1 MTDTPTTYHAGDQQ
15 REARFI
21 RMMQRLGWFW
31 SFVLY
36 ALITSNVYDIWQTRP
51 DLLRGWTSVPLYG
64 ALAVFMGL
72 YHGILCSPGSYWPMP
87 PRRAVL
93 YFGGQFAVLLLLMRY
108 NVNFGWLAWAL
119 MAHAASTLPM
129 KQWPLPMLGSL
140 LVVAVPFGIYGD
152 VAGGRWGQLVGFAFL
167 AGGFLAIYIV
177 IYMLFSQRYELAA
190 TVQQLRHAKHQ
201 LEEQAAQAEE
211 LAALRERTRLA
222 RDMHDSIGHALV
234 VVNVKL
240 EAAQRLYA
248 VDAAR
253 GSAELDAT
261 KTLVRDTMADL
272 RRSLADLRAPLLDHH
287 DLTTTLHQLA
297 EEMRSRSD
305 LHLTCSTPTDTPPL
319 APEATE
325 ALWRVAREALS
336 NTERHAHAAHATLC
350 LERQNGSLV
359 LRVTDDGRGI
369 NVNDHARWGHYGI
382 VGMRERVEAIGGIF
396 HIARRAEGGT
406 MVEARVP
413 VNNDTGIWGHGDTR
427 TKHNC

>member
-31 SFVLY
+31 SVVIY
-36 ALITSNVYDIWQTRP
+36 ASITAYVYDIWQIRP
-51 DLLRGWTSVPLYG
+51 DLVRGWTSVPLY
-64 ALAVFMGL
+64 ALLTVFMVL
-72 YHGILCSPGSYWPMP
+72 YHGILCSPGSCWPMP

-93 YFGGQFAVLLLLMRY
+93 YFGGQILVLLLLTRY
-108 NVNFGWLAWAL
+108 NVNFGWLAWAI

-129 KQWPLPMLGSL
+129 KHWPLPMLGSL
-140 LVVAVPFGIYGD
+140 LIVAVPFRMYD
-152 VAGGRWGQLVGFAFL
+152 AVVAKEWSQFIGFGFSV
-167 AGGFLAIYIV
+167 GGFLAIYIV

-190 TVQQLRHAKHQ
+190 TVQQLRQAKQQ

-222 RDMHDSIGHALV
+222 REMHDSIGHALV

-272 RRSLADLRAPLLDHH
+272 RRSLADLRAPLPDHH
-287 DLTTTLHQLA
+287 DLAMTLHHLA
-297 EEMRSRSD
+297 DEIRSRSD
-305 LHLTCSTPTDTPPL
+305 LHLTCSTTTDTPPL

-336 NTERHAHAAHATLC
+336 NIDRHAQATHAALC
-350 LERQNGSLV
+350 LERHNGSLV
-359 LRVTDDGRGI
+359 LRVTDDGCGI
-369 NVNDHARWGHYGI
+369 NPNDHARWGHYGV
-382 VGMRERVEAIGGIF
+382 VGMRERVEAIGGAF

-406 MVEARVP
+406 VVEARVP
-413 VNNDTGIWGHGDTR
+413 VSPE
-427 TKHNC
+427 C

>member
-1 MTDTPTTYHAGDQQ
+1 MTDTPTTYYAADQQ

-21 RMMQRLGWFW
+21 RIMQRLGWFW
-31 SFVLY
+31 SVVIYASLGANVYETWKEYPDLVRGWAGIGLFVL
-36 ALITSNVYDIWQTRP
+36 L
-51 DLLRGWTSVPLYG
+51 SVF
-64 ALAVFMGL
+64 AAL
-72 YHGILCSPGSYWPMP
+72 YHGILCRPSSYWPMP
-87 PRRAVL
+87 PRRAML
-93 YFGGQFAVLLLLMRY
+93 YFGGQLTILALLMRY
-108 NVNFGWLAWAL
+108 NVNFGWLAWAI

-129 KQWPLPMLGSL
+129 KQWPLPMLGSF
-140 LVVAVPFGIYGD
+140 LVVAAPFGIYD
-152 VAGGRWGQLVGFAFL
+152 AVADGRWGEFVRFAFSV
-167 AGGFLAIYIV
+167 GGFLAIYIM

-190 TVQQLRHAKHQ
+190 TVQQLRQAKQQ

-240 EAAQRLYA
+240 EAAQRLYV

-261 KTLVRDTMADL
+261 KVLVRDTMAEL
-272 RRSLADLRAPLLDHH
+272 RRSLAELRAPVPDHH
-287 DLTTTLHQLA
+287 DLATTLHQLVD
-297 EEMRSRSD
+297 EIRSRSD
-305 LHLTCSTPTDTPPL
+305 LHLTCSTAADTPPL
-319 APEATE
+319 VPEATE

-336 NTERHAHAAHATLC
+336 NTARHAHAAHAALC

-369 NVNDHARWGHYGI
+369 TPNDQARWGHYGI
-382 VGMRERVEAIGGIF
+382 VGMRERVEAIGGTF

-406 MVEARVP
+406 VVEARVP
-413 VNNDTGIWGHGDTR
+413 VTR
-427 TKHNC
+427 

>member
-1 MTDTPTTYHAGDQQ
+1 MSDPTPTQHTADQQ

-31 SFVLY
+31 SFVIY
-36 ALITSNVYDIWQTRP
+36 ALLAAGVYDIWQARP
-51 DLLRGWTSVPLYG
+51 DLLRGWASIPLYG
-64 ALAVFMGL
+64 SLTIFMGL
-72 YHGILCSPGSYWPMP
+72 YHAILCSPGSYWPMP

-93 YFGGQFAVLLLLMRY
+93 YFGGQLAVLLLLTRY
-108 NVNFGWLAWAL
+108 NVNFGWLAWAI

-140 LVVAVPFGIYGD
+140 LVIAVPFGIYDD
-152 VAGGRWGQLVGFAFL
+152 VADGRWGQLVGFAFL

-177 IYMLFSQRYELAA
+177 MYMLFSQRYELAH
-190 TVQQLRHAKHQ
+190 TVQQLRQATQQ
-201 LEEQAAQAEE
+201 LEEQAAQREE

-248 VDAAR
+248 VDTAR

-261 KTLVRDTMADL
+261 KMLVRETMADL
-272 RRSLADLRAPLLDHH
+272 RRSLADLRAPLPDHH
-287 DLTTTLHQLA
+287 DLATTLHHLA
-297 EEMRSRSD
+297 DEIRSRSD
-305 LHLTCSTPTDTPPL
+305 LHLTCSTTTDTPPL

-359 LRVTDDGRGI
+359 LSTLR
-369 NVNDHARWGHYGI
+369 
-382 VGMRERVEAIGGIF
+382 
-396 HIARRAEGGT
+396 
-406 MVEARVP
+406 
-413 VNNDTGIWGHGDTR
+413 
-427 TKHNC
+427 